1 MRSTVLALAVV
12 ASFPEEVVACWEEVA
27 LSLEL
32 DLSLACLVHPY
43 RLPFLDQPDHQV
55 LAT

>member
-1 MRSTVLALAVV
+1 MRSTVLALVVV
-12 ASFPEEVVACWEEVA
+12 ASFPVEVVACWEEVA

-43 RLPFLDQPDHQV
+43 RLLFLDQPDHQV